1 MNMKTFNIGGVHPN
15 DSKLNADAPM
25 QELPIP
31 KQVCVMVSQHLGAPS
46 QPIVK
51 KGDKV
56 KVGTVLTSND
66 AFLSA
71 VVHSPVS
78 GTVNKI
84 ADVIDASLYPKPA
97 IFIDVEGDEWE
108 ENIDRSPEIKREIN
122 LEGPEII
129 QKIKEMGIVGMGG
142 ACFPTHVKLMPPK
155 DAKAEYLLLNGVEC
169 EPYLTADH
177 RLMLEHGEELMTG
190 VQLIMRAL
198 DVRRAVVGI
207 ENNKRDAIE
216 LLTRLAAQ
224 IPGVEVCPLKVRYP
238 QGGEKQLI
246 KAVTG
251 KSVPSGGLPIAVGA
265 VVQNVGTVY
274 AVYEAVMK
282 HKPLVER
289 VVTVTGKS
297 VKNPG
302 NYLCRI
308 GTPISKLIEAA
319 GGMPEDTGKVISG
332 GPMMG
337 KAVMST
343 EIAVTKGTSGV
354 LLMRE
359 NESRRPAYRN
369 CIRCA
374 KCVSACPMGLEP
386 FRLMLL
392 SEQGLTETLE
402 QERVMDCIECGS
414 CSFTCPAHRPL
425 LDLIRLGKNR
435 TGQMIRARKAKNQ

>member
-108 ENIDRSPEIKREIN
+108 ESIDRSPEIKREIS

-169 EPYLTADH
+169 EPYLTCDY
-177 RLMLEHGEELMTG
+177 RLMLDHAEEIMIGAQILMK
-190 VQLIMRAL
+190 AL
-198 DVRRAVVGI
+198 NVSQAIVGI
-207 ENNKRDAIE
+207 EANKPKAIAHMSE
-216 LLTRLAAQ
+216 MAKKF
-224 IPGVEVCPLKVRYP
+224 PGISVQALKMKYP
-238 QGGEKQLI
+238 QGAEKQLI
-246 KAVTG
+246 KALTG
-251 KSVPSGGLPIAVGA
+251 RAVPSGKLPI
-265 VVQNVGTVY
+265 NVGCVVDNVATCY
-274 AVYEAVMK
+274 AVYQAVQKNM
-282 HKPLVER
+282 PLVQR
-289 VVTVTGKS
+289 IVTVTGPS
-297 VKNPG
+297 VPQPTNF
-302 NYLCRI
+302 LARL
-308 GTPISKLIEAA
+308 GTPVSAFLEAI
-319 GGMPEDTGKVISG
+319 GGVPEDTGKVISG

-337 KAVMST
+337 KALANTEVSSVKGMSG
-343 EIAVTKGTSGV
+343 ILV
-354 LLMRE
+354 LPE
-359 NESRRPAYRN
+359 KQAHRN
-369 CIRCA
+369 TVYPCIRCG
-374 KCVSACPMGLEP
+374 KCVEACPMGLEP
-386 FRLMLL
+386 YLIASTSLAKAFD
-392 SEQGLTETLE
+392 LTEKA
-402 QERVMDCIECGS
+402 RVMDCIECG
-414 CSFTCPAHRPL
+414 CCHFTCPSNRPL
-425 LDLIRLGKNR
+425 LDAIKLGKS
-435 TGQMIRARKAKNQ
+435 TVGKIIRARNAKN